1 MQTGNTTHN
10 VSQVQRKK
18 KARTHFKFLF
28 REQANASKIRILGN
42 SQRTNY
48 MRVSS
53 SHHYFSLLLYLI
65 ILSLCLLILFLYVP
79 AHIHTLLWQKGVREE
94 FGEEAGD
101 LADRDGGAM
110 GARPQGCLSTS
121 LSTAER
127 QLLGGQTLRVP
138 KRPLPCR
145 KGNDLIKLH
154 SLLFH
159 KQNHKCHF
167 RGITLEQSASL
178 NGNIATYTTV
188 SYNSNPN
195 NLLVNS
201 RVSVQSQ

>member
-1 MQTGNTTHN
+1 MERKPVSLQTVTAVPWEHGHRG
-10 VSQVQRKK
+10 VSAPVSALQSDG
-18 KARTHFKFLF
+18 F
-28 REQANASKIRILGN
+28 R
-42 SQRTNY
+42 
-48 MRVSS
+48 
-53 SHHYFSLLLYLI
+53 
-65 ILSLCLLILFLYVP
+65 
-79 AHIHTLLWQKGVREE
+79 
-94 FGEEAGD
+94 
-101 LADRDGGAM
+101 
-110 GARPQGCLSTS
+110 
-121 LSTAER
+121 
-127 QLLGGQTLRVP
+127 GGQTLRVP

-167 RGITLEQSASL
+167 HGITLEQSASL

-201 RVSVQSQ
+201 RVLVQSQ